1 MSQRDDEVL
10 IRIEAVEGTGCV
22 VRGDDIDTDRII
34 PARFMKVVTFDDMGR
49 HAFEDARKAAKG
61 KHPLDDERYAGA
73 SILIV
78 GHNFG
83 CGSSRE
89 HAPQALMRFGFEAF
103 VGGSFAEIFAG
114 NCTSLGL
121 PCVTL
126 ADADLAKLMDSVE
139 LDPQQPLR
147 VDLRARTVT
156 SRAGS
161 MSAGMPEG
169 VRQQLLEGT
178 WDATRVLLEAGD
190 RIDQTAASLPY
201 ISETVAETPASPG
214 SSAGSSA

>member
-1 MSQRDDEVL
+1 MSKNDDVL
-10 IRIEAVEGTGCV
+10 VRIESVEGSGCV

-61 KHPLDDERYAGA
+61 KHPLDDERFSGA
-73 SILIV
+73 EILVV
-78 GHNFG
+78 GQNFG

-89 HAPQALMRFGFEAF
+89 HAPQALMRFGFKAF
-103 VGGSFAEIFAG
+103 IGGSFAEIFFG

-126 ADADLAKLMDSVE
+126 GDEDLTKLMDTVE
-139 LDPQQPLR
+139 ADPSGKITI
-147 VDLRARTVT
+147 DLKASTVT

-161 MSAGMPEG
+161 MTAGVPEG
-169 VRQQLLEGT
+169 VRQQLTEGT
-178 WDATRVLLEAGD
+178 WDATRVLLDAGD
-190 RIDQTAASLPY
+190 AIDRTAAALPY
-201 ISETVAETPASPG
+201 VEARA
-214 SSAGSSA
+214 

>member
-1 MSQRDDEVL
+1 MSKNEDVL
-10 IRIEAVEGTGCV
+10 VRIESVEGTGCV

-61 KHPLDDERYAGA
+61 KHPLDDERFSGA
-73 SILIV
+73 EVLIV
-78 GHNFG
+78 GQNFG

-89 HAPQALMRFGFEAF
+89 HAPQALMRFGFKAF
-103 VGGSFAEIFAG
+103 IGGSFAEIFFG

-126 ADADLAKLMDSVE
+126 GDEDLAKLMDAVE
-139 LDPQQPLR
+139 LDPTQN
-147 VDLRARTVT
+147 VAIDLKAQTIT

-161 MSAGMPEG
+161 MTAGVPEG
-169 VRQQLLEGT
+169 VRQQLTEGT

-190 RIDQTAASLPY
+190 AIDKTAAALPY
-201 ISETVAETPASPG
+201 VELPA
-214 SSAGSSA
+214 

>member
-1 MSQRDDEVL
+1 MSKNEDVL
-10 IRIEAVEGTGCV
+10 VRIESVEGSGCV

-61 KHPLDDERYAGA
+61 KHPLDDERYSGA
-73 SILIV
+73 EILVV
-78 GHNFG
+78 GQNFG

-89 HAPQALMRFGFEAF
+89 HAPQALMRFGFKAF
-103 VGGSFAEIFAG
+103 IGGSFAEIFFG

-126 ADADLAKLMDSVE
+126 GDEDLSKLMDAVE
-139 LDPQQPLR
+139 LDPGHQIAI
-147 VDLRARTVT
+147 DLNASTIT

-161 MSAGMPEG
+161 MKAGVPEG
-169 VRQQLLEGT
+169 VRQQLMEGT
-178 WDATRVLLEAGD
+178 WDATRVLLEARD
-190 RIDQTAASLPY
+190 AIDKTAASLPY
-201 ISETVAETPASPG
+201 VELPA
-214 SSAGSSA
+214 

>member
-1 MSQRDDEVL
+1 MSSLSEELV
-10 IRIEAVEGTGCV
+10 RIEVVEGKGCV

-61 KHPLDDERYAGA
+61 KHPLDDERFSNAE
-73 SILIV
+73 ILVV
-78 GHNFG
+78 GQNFG

-89 HAPQALMRFGFEAF
+89 HAPQALMRFGFKAF

-126 ADADLAKLMDSVE
+126 EEDELAKLMDAVE
-139 LDPQQPLR
+139 LDPAQNIR
-147 VDLRARTVT
+147 VALRARTVT
-156 SRAGS
+156 SRAGE
-161 MSAGMPEG
+161 MRAGIPDG
-169 VRQQLLEGT
+169 VRHQLLEGT

-190 RIDQTAASLPY
+190 AIEKTAAALPY
-201 ISETVAETPASPG
+201 IG
-214 SSAGSSA
+214 

>member
-1 MSQRDDEVL
+1 MSQQGAEDVL
-10 IRIEAVEGTGCV
+10 VRIEAVEGTGCV
-22 VRGDDIDTDRII
+22 VRGEDIDTDRII

-61 KHPLDDERYAGA
+61 KHPLDDERYSGA

-89 HAPQALMRFGFEAF
+89 HAPQALMRFGFQAF

-126 ADADLAKLMDSVE
+126 SDPDLAKLMDSVE
-139 LDPQQPLR
+139 LDPRQPLR

-156 SRAGS
+156 SRAGLL
-161 MSAGMPEG
+161 SAEIPDG
-169 VRQQLLEGT
+169 VRQQFLEGT

-190 RIDQTAASLPY
+190 QIEQTAASLPY
-201 ISETVAETPASPG
+201 LAPELAPELDR
-214 SSAGSSA
+214 

>member
-1 MSQRDDEVL
+1 MSKEDVL
-10 IRIEAVEGTGCV
+10 VRIESVEGSGCV

-61 KHPLDDERYAGA
+61 KHPLDDARFSGA
-73 SILIV
+73 EILVV
-78 GHNFG
+78 GQNFG

-89 HAPQALMRFGFEAF
+89 HAPQALMRFGFKAF
-103 VGGSFAEIFAG
+103 IGGSFAEIFFG

-126 ADADLAKLMDSVE
+126 EEAELSKLMDAVE
-139 LDPQQPLR
+139 LDPSQKIAI
-147 VDLRARTVT
+147 DLKARTIT

-161 MSAGMPEG
+161 MQAGVPEG
-169 VRQQLLEGT
+169 VRQQLTEGT
-178 WDATRVLLEAGD
+178 WDATRVLLDAGD
-190 RIDQTAASLPY
+190 AIDKTAAALPY
-201 ISETVAETPASPG
+201 VELPA
-214 SSAGSSA
+214 

>member
-1 MSQRDDEVL
+1 MSDNKANNEDVL
-10 IRIEAVEGTGCV
+10 VRVESVQGKGCV

-61 KHPLDDERYAGA
+61 QHPLDDERYHGA

-78 GHNFG
+78 EKNFG

-89 HAPQALMRFGFEAF
+89 HAPQALMRFGFNAF
-103 VGGSFAEIFAG
+103 IGGSFAEIFAG

-126 ADADLAKLMDSVE
+126 GESDLTNLMDGVE
-139 LDPQQPLR
+139 LDPTQEIKI
-147 VDLRARTVT
+147 DLRARTVT
-156 SRAGS
+156 SRAGQ
-161 MSAGMPEG
+161 MDAIVPEG
-169 VRQQLLEGT
+169 VRQQMLEGT

-190 RIDQTAASLPY
+190 AIEKTAAALPY
-201 ISETVAETPASPG
+201 IG
-214 SSAGSSA
+214 